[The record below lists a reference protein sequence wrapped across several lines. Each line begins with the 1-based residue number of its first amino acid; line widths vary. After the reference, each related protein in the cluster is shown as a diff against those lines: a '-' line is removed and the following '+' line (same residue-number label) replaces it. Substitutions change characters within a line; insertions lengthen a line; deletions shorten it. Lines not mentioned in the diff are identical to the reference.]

1 VSATRRSADGFA
13 LQVMVGLCLV
23 WGIQQVMIKWAAPD
37 IAPVMQAAG
46 RSGMS
51 ALLVGLLICWKGGWN
66 QVGATW
72 RGGLLAGALFGLEF
86 LFISE
91 GLQLTTAAHMS
102 VFLYTAPIFTA
113 LGVHWL
119 LPSERLRP
127 LQWLG
132 IFLAFVGIGIAFAA
146 GLSWDN
152 LDRRMLLGDAL
163 GVLAGACWGATT
175 VVVRAS
181 RLSEAPVTL
190 TLFYQLIV
198 GFVGLLLIALLSGQI
213 THVSLTGV
221 ALASVLFQ
229 GIVVSF
235 FSYLV
240 WFWLLRRYLA
250 ANLAVFSFMTP
261 LFGVTFGVVLL
272 GEALSLN
279 FVIGAV
285 LVLLGITFVSAE
297 QWVRRRLRRV
307 LGQA

>member
-1 VSATRRSADGFA
+1 MSVTRRSTDGFA

-23 WGIQQVMIKWAAPD
+23 WGVQQVMIKWAAAD

-66 QVGATW
+66 QVSTTW

-86 LFISE
+86 FFISE

-132 IFLAFVGIGIAFAA
+132 IVLAFIGIAIAFA
-146 GLSWDN
+146 GGVSWDN
-152 LDRRMLLGDAL
+152 LDYRMLMGDAL
-163 GVLAGACWGATT
+163 GVLAGASWGATT
-175 VVVRAS
+175 VA
-181 RLSEAPVTL
+181 VT
-190 TLFYQLIV
+190 
-198 GFVGLLLIALLSGQI
+198 
-213 THVSLTGV
+213 
-221 ALASVLFQ
+221 SVLFQ
-229 GIVVSF
+229 GVVVSF

-272 GEALSLN
+272 GEELSLN
-279 FVIGAV
+279 FILGAV
-285 LVLLGITFVSAE
+285 LVLAGITFVSAE
-297 QWVRRRLRRV
+297 QWLRRRLRKA
-307 LGQA
+307 LGQ